1 MNSSD
6 NKDLK
11 SRIEQVLSEGK
22 HDFTELEV
30 EKLIE
35 TVNIYHV
42 ELEYQNDELR
52 RIQHELENSK
62 TRYASLFKY
71 APIGYVICN
80 DDAEIEAVNKSF
92 LSLINRESIE
102 KYEKFSNYVDPQS
115 QDQFYLFYKS
125 LINNKNP
132 DSIEIHLSGRKEMV
146 PIKLEANIF
155 FEHDRLQTRLAITD
169 LTTQKNYEQ
178 QIEYKSWELEERLKE
193 LNCIHEITKTTAV
206 TSIPTEEVF
215 NKVLEVIPDSFQ
227 YPEIT
232 VAEIQFHDKRFFSSG
247 YRDYKKFIKAEIRFM
262 DEVEGAVIVGLTEEL
277 PKSESP
283 FLPEEEKLIA
293 SIAEI
298 LSKFLQKRRTRKMLM
313 QSELQLN
320 KAQEISKTGSWTFHL
335 GSGKVSASQE
345 AYRIYGLDP
354 EKPLSIK
361 DAQSLSLPEYRDM
374 LDERIE
380 KLIKYNDPY
389 DVEFQI
395 QQPGGRIID
404 IHSIA
409 EYDPETNI
417 VTGFIQDISEQKENL
432 QRIKLLSR
440 SIEQNPVA
448 IVITDNKGNI
458 DYVNPAFSSIT
469 GYNTEEVIGENPR
482 ILKSGYQDKAFYIDL
497 WKTITS
503 GKDWFGIMKNR
514 KKNGDFYWEEAI
526 ISPIVDENG
535 RITNFVAVKE
545 DISERKRLMEDLVKA
560 KERAEESD
568 HLKSAFLANM
578 SHEIRTPMNGI
589 LGFTNLLK
597 KPDLSSEKKDK
608 FIDIIH
614 SSGKRM
620 LNTVNDIVE
629 ISKIE
634 AGLITTNFEEANILT
649 RVEEIVQFFQE
660 EASEKG
666 IKVIIDD
673 EKNLPEKI
681 IVVTDP
687 RKFDG
692 ILINLVKNAIK
703 FTKAGSVAVE
713 INNDEHNLH
722 LAVKDT
728 GMGIPKERQKAIFNR
743 FEQAE
748 NTETRKFEGSGL
760 GLAITTSYVEIL
772 KGKIWLESE
781 IGKGSTFYV
790 TLPMDLKP
798 D

>member
-1 MNSSD
+1 
-6 NKDLK
+6 
-11 SRIEQVLSEGK
+11 
-22 HDFTELEV
+22 
-30 EKLIE
+30 
-35 TVNIYHV
+35 
-42 ELEYQNDELR
+42 
-52 RIQHELENSK
+52 
-62 TRYASLFKY
+62 
-71 APIGYVICN
+71 
-80 DDAEIEAVNKSF
+80 
-92 LSLINRESIE
+92 
-102 KYEKFSNYVDPQS
+102 
-115 QDQFYLFYKS
+115 
-125 LINNKNP
+125 
-132 DSIEIHLSGRKEMV
+132 
-146 PIKLEANIF
+146 
-155 FEHDRLQTRLAITD
+155 
-169 LTTQKNYEQ
+169 
-178 QIEYKSWELEERLKE
+178 
-193 LNCIHEITKTTAV
+193 
-206 TSIPTEEVF
+206 
-215 NKVLEVIPDSFQ
+215 
-227 YPEIT
+227 
-232 VAEIQFHDKRFFSSG
+232 
-247 YRDYKKFIKAEIRFM
+247 
-262 DEVEGAVIVGLTEEL
+262 
-277 PKSESP
+277 
-283 FLPEEEKLIA
+283 
-293 SIAEI
+293 
-298 LSKFLQKRRTRKMLM
+298 
-313 QSELQLN
+313 
-320 KAQEISKTGSWTFHL
+320 
-335 GSGKVSASQE
+335 
-345 AYRIYGLDP
+345 
-354 EKPLSIK
+354 
-361 DAQSLSLPEYRDM
+361 
-374 LDERIE
+374 
-380 KLIKYNDPY
+380 
-389 DVEFQI
+389 
-395 QQPGGRIID
+395 
-404 IHSIA
+404 
-409 EYDPETNI
+409 
-417 VTGFIQDISEQKENL
+417 
-432 QRIKLLSR
+432 
-440 SIEQNPVA
+440 
-448 IVITDNKGNI
+448 
-458 DYVNPAFSSIT
+458 
-469 GYNTEEVIGENPR
+469 
-482 ILKSGYQDKAFYIDL
+482 
-497 WKTITS
+497 
-503 GKDWFGIMKNR
+503 
-514 KKNGDFYWEEAI
+514 
-526 ISPIVDENG
+526 
-535 RITNFVAVKE
+535 
-545 DISERKRLMEDLVKA
+545 MEDLVKA